1 MNIVKAKRL
10 VIDLEIT
17 GKEENTEDTE
27 EKSDQSEDDEQNT
40 DANEPVLQQFEQ
52 NIEITIEEAQNR
64 IENLYAYYQW
74 FYVDMPYAADRGYG
88 MA

>member
-40 DANEPVLQQFEQ
+40 DANEPVLQQFE
-52 NIEITIEEAQNR
+52 
-64 IENLYAYYQW
+64 
-74 FYVDMPYAADRGYG
+74 
-88 MA
+88 